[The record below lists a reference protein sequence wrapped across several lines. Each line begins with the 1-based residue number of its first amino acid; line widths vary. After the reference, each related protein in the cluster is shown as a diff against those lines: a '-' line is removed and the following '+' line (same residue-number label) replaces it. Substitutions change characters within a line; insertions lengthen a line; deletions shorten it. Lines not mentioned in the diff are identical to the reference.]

1 MNCDL
6 LRMMVLLLVT
16 LCPVYGLRLPP
27 FRIYE
32 RQQLSGEIASLFFG
46 EVVYRQYELLNR
58 IDDVVSELQKPLAL
72 PSDSYLHIIN
82 TFTLFS
88 LSWILSNYWNDRLGY
103 LPKDQAQLFDETMQL
118 SVGTANCILLSF
130 LFYLFITK
138 DSVDIVSFEKET
150 AASLGTLWIFRYIY
164 YRTRPPISW

>member
-1 MNCDL
+1 MI
-6 LRMMVLLLVT
+6 VLLLIMF
-16 LCPVYGLRLPP
+16 CPVYGLRLPP
-27 FRIYE
+27 LRIYD

-46 EVVYRQYELLNR
+46 EVVYRQYELLSR
-58 IDDVVSELQKPLAL
+58 MDDVVSELQKPLAL

-150 AASLGTLWIFRYIY
+150 AVSLGMLWIFRYIY